1 MGFAGSAKKTP
12 VTMLAMA
19 VGLALQGMA
28 GAAVAQD
35 PAAAP
40 QSQPATPQG
49 ASPQQTPADS
59 AQPPTTASDATD
71 LDAVQVVGFRA
82 SLDKAVELKREA
94 VNAID
99 AIVAEDIADFPDQ
112 NIAES
117 LQRIP
122 GITITRESGE
132 GRNISVRGLSGEFT
146 RVRIN
151 GIEAIAATGGEG
163 GPNRGRDF
171 DYNVFASELFNSVVV
186 QKTAQANLDEGS
198 LGAVVDLNTGQP
210 FGFKRGSTFVVS
222 GQAQFNDLVEETAPR
237 VAALYAYH
245 DPEDVWAVSLSAAYS
260 DDTTLEMGQNTVRW
274 QASDF
279 GSVRGVD
286 CEANPTDPGCV
297 EVANGFH
304 PRIPR
309 YGQIKVERERLG
321 LTGSLEFRPSADT
334 RMKLDVLHS
343 KLDAARGEKWLEVLF
358 RGNEGGMDV
367 VDYTYDPATNN
378 LTSMEV
384 DNAWVRTENFEKAW
398 TTTFNQWTFD
408 VEHNFSDSF
417 VGHVLAGA
425 ASSRLEFPHEIT
437 FMYDDRDYD
446 GFVYDYSDDKQPL
459 LAYNGA
465 DVNDPANFQM
475 SEFRDRPSDTTH
487 KFGTLNADVE
497 WIFSPDYSLEA
508 GFSYRKFTFETSGAT
523 RDAGVCAAGLYDC
536 DPDGDGVADF
546 YGIPATDDLSE
557 SYEFDDDVGA
567 GSTTIWTIPSLS
579 GWSDFIDLDG
589 QPLRPDQGNI
599 RSVSEADTGFFVQL
613 NGYNDIAG
621 HDLRWNIGARYVETK
636 QTSRGYNSGEYVT
649 VRRPSYS
656 DLLPS
661 LNAAFSITPDLIWR
675 FSAAKVMTRPGLG
688 SLSPGGSVDAF
699 NYRVSYQNPFLD
711 PTRATALDTSL
722 EWYFADG
729 ALLSLALFHKDIES
743 RPIET
748 ERQGTY
754 ASTGLPLSL
763 LNPTS
768 PAGQNPEGRLWEIS
782 SIDNGPGGTLRGA
795 ELGFQLPLSVFAPD
809 TPFIRNL
816 GFTGNY
822 TWVDS
827 EVDYTFDD
835 EIVTERLFG
844 LSKTSY
850 NFTAYYENSRFDA
863 RVSVAY
869 RDDYL
874 TATSGTNNRFEGFGD
889 TFNVD
894 MSMGYKI
901 TDNFDVTFEALN
913 LTDDYQDRWT
923 DIDAMRR
930 YEWDHTGRVYKLGF
944 RYTF

>member
-1 MGFAGSAKKTP
+1 MHHQLSAKKTP
-12 VTMLAMA
+12 VTLLAA
-19 VGLALQGMA
+19 AIGLALQMTAFA
-28 GAAVAQD
+28 GLAQD
-35 PAAAP
+35 PAAPSQLAAQDAAP
-40 QSQPATPQG
+40 AAAQAGTQPQE
-49 ASPQQTPADS
+49 
-59 AQPPTTASDATD
+59 PTE
-71 LDAVQVVGFRA
+71 LDTVVVTGFRA
-82 SLDKAVELKREA
+82 SLNKAVELKRDA

-210 FGFKRGSTFVVS
+210 FGYKRGSTFVVS
-222 GQAQFNDLVEETAPR
+222 GQAQYNDLVDEVAPR

-260 DDTTLEMGQNTVRW
+260 DDTTLELGQNTVRW
-274 QASDF
+274 QAADF
-279 GSVRGVD
+279 RSVRGVD
-286 CEANPTDPGCV
+286 CGTNPTDAGCV
-297 EVANGFH
+297 QVADGFH

-309 YGQIKVERERLG
+309 YGEIKVDRERIG
-321 LTGSLEFRPSADT
+321 VTGSLEFRPSADT

-343 KLDAARGEKWLEVLF
+343 RLEAARGEKYLEVLF
-358 RGNEGGMDV
+358 RGNEDDMDV

-378 LTSMEV
+378 ITGMTV
-384 DNAWVRTENFEKAW
+384 DNAWVRTENFEKVW
-398 TTTFNQWTFD
+398 TTTFNQWTLD
-408 VEHNFSDSF
+408 VEHHFNDSV
-417 VGHVLAGA
+417 VGHVLAGS

-459 LAYNGA
+459 LAYKGP

-475 SEFRDRPSDTTH
+475 SEFRDRPTDTSH
-487 KFGTLNADVE
+487 KLGTLNADIE
-497 WIFSPDYSLEA
+497 WTFNTNYSLEA
-508 GFSYRKFTFETSGAT
+508 GLSYRKFTFETSGGS

-536 DPDGDGVADF
+536 DDDGV
-546 YGIPATDDLSE
+546 YGIPATGDLSE
-557 SYEFDDDVGA
+557 SYHFDDDVGG
-567 GSTTIWTIPSLS
+567 GSTTTWTIPDLDA
-579 GWSDFIDLDG
+579 WADFIDLAG
-589 QPLRPDQGNI
+589 QPLTPDQGNI
-599 RSVSEADTGFFVQL
+599 RSVAEADTGAFVQL
-613 NGYNDIAG
+613 NGYNELGG

-636 QTSRGYNSGEYVT
+636 QTSRGYNSGEFVT

-656 DLLPS
+656 DFLPS
-661 LNAAFSITPDLIWR
+661 LNVAFSITPELTWR

-688 SLSPGGSVDAF
+688 NLSPGGAVDAF
-699 NYRVSYQNPFLD
+699 NYRISYQNPFLD

-743 RPIET
+743 RPIAT
-748 ERQGTY
+748 EREGTY

-768 PAGQNPEGRLWEIS
+768 PAGQDPEGRLWEIRT
-782 SIDNGPGGTLRGA
+782 IDNGPGGSLRGA

-809 TPFIRNL
+809 TPFLRNL

-827 EVDYTFDD
+827 EVDYTFGD

-844 LSKTSY
+844 LSKRSY
-850 NFTAYYENSRFDA
+850 NFTAYYENDRFDA

-874 TATSGTNNRFEGFGD
+874 TGTSGTNNRFEGFGD

-894 MSMGYKI
+894 MSMGYKL

-944 RYTF
+944 RYKF

>member
-1 MGFAGSAKKTP
+1 MHHQLSAKKTP
-12 VTMLAMA
+12 VTLLAA
-19 VGLALQGMA
+19 AIGLALQMTAFA
-28 GAAVAQD
+28 GLAQD
-35 PAAAP
+35 PAAP
-40 QSQPATPQG
+40 SQPAAQDAAPAAGQAGTQPQ
-49 ASPQQTPADS
+49 D
-59 AQPPTTASDATD
+59 PTE
-71 LDAVQVVGFRA
+71 LDTVVVTGFRA
-82 SLDKAVELKREA
+82 SLNKAVELKRDA

-210 FGFKRGSTFVVS
+210 FGYKRGSTFVVS
-222 GQAQFNDLVEETAPR
+222 GQAQYNDLVDEVAPR

-260 DDTTLEMGQNTVRW
+260 DDTTLELGQNTVRW
-274 QASDF
+274 QAADF
-279 GSVRGVD
+279 RSVRGVD
-286 CEANPTDPGCV
+286 CGTNPTDAGCV
-297 EVANGFH
+297 QVADGFH

-309 YGQIKVERERLG
+309 YGEIKVDRERIG
-321 LTGSLEFRPSADT
+321 VTGSLEFRPSADT

-343 KLDAARGEKWLEVLF
+343 RLEAARGEKYLEVLF
-358 RGNEGGMDV
+358 RGNEDDMDV

-378 LTSMEV
+378 ITGMTV
-384 DNAWVRTENFEKAW
+384 DNAWVRTENFEKVW

-408 VEHNFSDSF
+408 VEHSFNDSV
-417 VGHVLAGA
+417 VGHVLAGS

-459 LAYNGA
+459 LAYNGP

-475 SEFRDRPSDTTH
+475 SEFRDRPTDTTH
-487 KFGTLNADVE
+487 KFGTLNADIE
-497 WIFSPDYSLEA
+497 WTFNTNYSLEA
-508 GFSYRKFTFETSGAT
+508 GLSYRKFTFETSGAS
-523 RDAGVCAAGLYDC
+523 RDAGVCEAGLYDC
-536 DPDGDGVADF
+536 DLDNDGEDDDGV
-546 YGIPATDDLSE
+546 YGIPATGDLSE
-557 SYEFDDDVGA
+557 SYHFDDDVGG
-567 GSTTIWTIPSLS
+567 GSTTTWTIPDLDA
-579 GWSDFIDLDG
+579 WADFIDLAG
-589 QPLRPDQGNI
+589 QPLTPDQGNI
-599 RSVSEADTGFFVQL
+599 RSVAEADTGAFVQL
-613 NGYNDIAG
+613 NGYNELGG

-636 QTSRGYNSGEYVT
+636 QTSRGYNSGEFVT

-656 DLLPS
+656 DFLPS
-661 LNAAFSITPDLIWR
+661 LNVAFSITPELTWR

-688 SLSPGGSVDAF
+688 NLSPGGAVDAF
-699 NYRVSYQNPFLD
+699 NYRISYQNPFLD

-743 RPIET
+743 RPIAT
-748 ERQGTY
+748 EREGTY

-768 PAGQNPEGRLWEIS
+768 PAGQDPEGRLWEIRT
-782 SIDNGPGGTLRGA
+782 IDNGPGGSLRGA
-795 ELGFQLPLSVFAPD
+795 ELGFQLPMSVFAPD

-827 EVDYTFDD
+827 EVDYTFGD

-844 LSKTSY
+844 LSKRSY
-850 NFTAYYENSRFDA
+850 NFTAYYENDRFDA

-874 TATSGTNNRFEGFGD
+874 TGTSGTNNRFEGFGD

-894 MSMGYKI
+894 MSMGYKL

-944 RYTF
+944 RYKF